1 MGLRQNFISV
11 LLPLAVISDL
21 ATEWKSVE
29 DYETTRRWSVDG
41 DSMCQDTG
49 SCCPDSACIIPVNE
63 LWVIDADMDV
73 GTLEIDGFLQWDEN
87 VDDISLST
95 NFILVN
101 SYGQFQMITD
111 NNAEIFIKKPKDDW
125 HPING
130 DQTGF
135 GYHAKF
141 GSRFFVGDARN
152 VFFKRIGAFSMYSD
166 LDCIFK
172 TNEKTRKDQI

>member
-1 MGLRQNFISV
+1 MGIFQTFICA
-11 LLPLAVISDL
+11 LLPLVVISNL
-21 ATEWKSVE
+21 TTEWKSVD
-29 DYETTRRWSVDG
+29 DYEITRRWSEDG
-41 DSMCQDTG
+41 ESICQDTG
-49 SCCPDSACIIPVNE
+49 SCCPNSACLIPANE

-87 VDDISLST
+87 VDDVSLST

-101 SYGQFQMITD
+101 PYGQFQMITD
-111 NNAEIFIKKPKDDW
+111 NKAEIFIKKPKDDW

-135 GYHAKF
+135 GYHANF

-152 VFFKRIGAFSMYSD
+152 VFFGENRSVLYVIGLGLYF
-166 LDCIFK
+166 
-172 TNEKTRKDQI
+172 

>member
-1 MGLRQNFISV
+1 MISV

-41 DSMCQDTG
+41 DIMCQNTG
-49 SCCPDSACIIPVNE
+49 SCCPDSACFIPENE
-63 LWVIDADMDV
+63 IWVIDADMDV

-87 VDDISLST
+87 VDDVSLST

-111 NNAEIFIKKPKDDW
+111 NKAEIFIKKPKDDW

-135 GYHAKF
+135 GYHANF

-152 VFFKRIGAFSMYSD
+152 VFFGENRSVLYVVGLGLYFS
-166 LDCIFK
+166 
-172 TNEKTRKDQI
+172 NE